1 MHSFSCAG
9 VLEAQYAKFCK
20 FALLGYVGHKYV
32 KQGMRCCC
40 YRCSTARNIPCS
52 VYERRGYV
60 SLVAKAAEMS
70 MQSAVEDVVARPEY
84 AKDGEVRNCKSI
96 NFPHS
101 NCRVFCSLV
110 GHHGHDSTANAYHT
124 TVPCLSGR
132 CFPYTMYRKTC
143 YFRELQFFAFF
154 ANRS

>member
-1 MHSFSCAG
+1 MIVEFAG
-9 VLEAQYAKFCK
+9 LCTASAVQVCWRRNTQSSAQYTKFCK
-20 FALLGYVGHKYV
+20 VALLGHVGHKYV

-40 YRCSTARNIPCS
+40 YRCSTARNIPCL

-60 SLVAKAAEMS
+60 SLVAKAAETS

-101 NCRVFCSLV
+101 NCRIFCSLV
-110 GHHGHDSTANAYHT
+110 GHHRRT
-124 TVPCLSGR
+124 T
-132 CFPYTMYRKTC
+132 
-143 YFRELQFFAFF
+143 
-154 ANRS
+154 